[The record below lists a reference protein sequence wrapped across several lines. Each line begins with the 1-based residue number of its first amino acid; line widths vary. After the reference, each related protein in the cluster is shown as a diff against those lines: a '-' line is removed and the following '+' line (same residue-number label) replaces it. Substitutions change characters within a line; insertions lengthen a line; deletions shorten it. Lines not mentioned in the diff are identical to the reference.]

1 MTQRDSR
8 TCNSFEAL
16 RLFCLLVFV
25 GQCFCKIRWT
35 VIRIPGTFPSQDIS
49 CSLSDC
55 VRPFSESIF
64 LNALFW
70 IFFCLHALCDV
81 TEGLCLC
88 VFRLTG
94 HYPPPHPAW
103 SWAHP
108 LSPSHCCLVYASF
121 QTRAKSDNSIKPQ
134 QTTSHSGRLC
144 IVAKGQT
151 HNTEDMIDDKCCVFL
166 PPGSLFI

>member
-1 MTQRDSR
+1 MPQRDSR

-94 HYPPPHPAW
+94 HYPPHTSSPQPGHGHILSVLLTA
-103 SWAHP
+103 ALFMP
-108 LSPSHCCLVYASF
+108 LSKHVQSP
-121 QTRAKSDNSIKPQ
+121 
-134 QTTSHSGRLC
+134 TTVLNRNKRRH
-144 IVAKGQT
+144 IVADCVSLQK
-151 HNTEDMIDDKCCVFL
+151 DKRTTL
-166 PPGSLFI
+166 RIW